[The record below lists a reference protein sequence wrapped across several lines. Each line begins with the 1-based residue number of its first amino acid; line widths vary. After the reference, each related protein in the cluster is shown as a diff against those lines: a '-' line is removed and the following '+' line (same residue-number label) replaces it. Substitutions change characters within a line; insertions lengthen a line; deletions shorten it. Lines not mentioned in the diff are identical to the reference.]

1 MYFLLTEEEINGDA
15 LIRLVKKN
23 DEDEIFVKLGLQ
35 TFGKR
40 VKFRKLVEGLLPCH
54 EKISRP
60 ATPSSNRE
68 IPYDLFLCT
77 VVGLKL
83 LYMVGFPA
91 IPCLFIDFS
100 WEYSWS
106 SHRVELYQLVKE
118 LWQINC

>member
-1 MYFLLTEEEINGDA
+1 MPDPRDSQCVQMPRSCPGGGWAQLELTGALQMYFLLTEEEINGDA

-60 ATPSSNRE
+60 R
-68 IPYDLFLCT
+68 
-77 VVGLKL
+77 
-83 LYMVGFPA
+83 
-91 IPCLFIDFS
+91 
-100 WEYSWS
+100 
-106 SHRVELYQLVKE
+106 RQLV
-118 LWQINC
+118 QSHQ